1 MQLAAHPSH
10 VESLCLHCRSPI
22 AEGVQGSFCCGGCH
36 AVYDLLQNA
45 GLSRYYDLRGSRALN
60 PVGNLKAAHES
71 PWREALAQ
79 ELAAQGDARSFRI
92 DVQGLQCGAC
102 VWLLE
107 AVFRRQPGA
116 LQIHVNPAL
125 GQLQCS
131 VSRAFS
137 VEPFI
142 DAVESFG
149 YRVGPDRKRTSS
161 ESDGLLLRTGV
172 AVAIAIN
179 VMLLSAAGYFGLESG
194 PLFELMQTAG
204 FVLASLSVAL
214 GGSYFIGRAY
224 RGLRMG
230 VLHLD
235 LPIALGIVLAYAGSA
250 IGFASR
256 GAHESYL
263 DTLSVFVAVMLLGR
277 LVQERLLEKNR
288 KALLEADGSSG
299 LLARRIVEGRTALVT
314 CNELRAGDALLV
326 CHGEFVPVQGELEA
340 DSGVCSLEWV
350 LGESEPRSFLRGAT
364 IPAGAVNTGK
374 TPLRLRALR
383 DFARSD
389 LDVLLSAGGRTVT
402 REAGDFWDTLARIYV
417 WLVLLATAAGAFA
430 WSFAGASNADVLEV
444 ATAILVVTCP
454 CAFGIATPLAY
465 ELGVAGLRR
474 LGLFVREGGF
484 FERAARVRRV
494 VFDKTGTL
502 TTGMLELADGEP
514 LATLSRAQLR
524 VLYELTAQSAHPKSV
539 AVARALLRLAPE
551 LQIGSGGLAEELSG
565 QGLRCRIGGVE
576 YRFGSAGFALPG
588 SECAENSE
596 RTVFSADGE
605 PILWLDY
612 CEVAR
617 PDAKQE
623 LHQLAQDGYELW
635 IASGDDA
642 QKVAHMASELGID
655 GARALGG
662 LTPAGKRDLLAR
674 IDEKDT
680 LMLGDGIND
689 GLALSAAFCS
699 GTPAI
704 DRPFVPSRA
713 DFYYLSAGLAPVRTA
728 LHVAQAVR
736 RVVRN
741 ALGFAAAYNV
751 LAVGLCVAGVMRP
764 WLAAVMMPASS
775 LAVIAYAV
783 WSLSA
788 GSSLWKS

>member
-1 MQLAAHPSH
+1 MITELAAAA
-10 VESLCLHCRSPI
+10 LCLHCRSPI
-22 AEGVQGSFCCGGCH
+22 ARGVSGRFCCNGCQ
-36 AVYDLLQNA
+36 AVHDLLENT
-45 GLSRYYDLRGSRALN
+45 GLARYYDLRGERALN
-60 PVGNLKAAHES
+60 PVGNLQAAHES

-79 ELAAQGDARSFRI
+79 QLATQGDARHFSV

-107 AVFRRQPGA
+107 AVFQRQAGG
-116 LQIHVNPAL
+116 LQVHVNPAL
-125 GQLQCS
+125 GQMRCT
-131 VSRAFS
+131 VSPAF
-137 VEPFI
+137 ELAPFI

-149 YRVGPDRKRTSS
+149 YRVGPERKRTSN
-161 ESDGLLLRTGV
+161 ESDTLLLRTGIS
-172 AVAIAIN
+172 VAIAIN

-194 PLFELMQTAG
+194 PLFDLMQTAG
-204 FVLASLSVAL
+204 FVLASLSVTL
-214 GGSYFIGRAY
+214 GGSYFVGRAY
-224 RGLRMG
+224 RGLRLG

-250 IGFASR
+250 VAFAQR

-288 KALLEADGSSG
+288 KALLEADGSNG
-299 LLARRIVEGRTALVT
+299 LLARRIAAGRTALVA
-314 CNELRAGDALLV
+314 CNELRAGDTLLV
-326 CHGEFVPVQGELEA
+326 CPGEFVPVQGRLESE
-340 DSGVCSLEWV
+340 SGVCSLEWV
-350 LGESEPRSFLRGAT
+350 LGESEPRSFGRGAT
-364 IPAGAVNTGK
+364 IPAGAVNSGR
-374 TPLRLRALR
+374 TPLHLLALR

-389 LDVLLSAGGRTVT
+389 LDVLLSAGGRTIT
-402 REAGDFWDTLARIYV
+402 REAGDFWDRLARIYV
-417 WLVLLATAAGAFA
+417 WLVLLVTALGALA
-430 WSFAGASNADVLEV
+430 SFLRGASHAEVLEV

-474 LGLFVREGGF
+474 IGLFVREGSF
-484 FERAARVRRV
+484 FERAARVTRI

-502 TTGMLELADGEP
+502 TTGVLQLANPEQ
-514 LATLSRAQLR
+514 LTTLSAAQRR

-539 AVARALLRLAPE
+539 AVARALVQWSPE
-551 LQIGSGGLAEELSG
+551 LAIGSGGLAEELSG
-565 QGLRCRIGGVE
+565 QGMSCRIGGCT
-576 YRFGSAGFALPG
+576 YRFGSAGFALKD
-588 SECAENSE
+588 SSDAVE
-596 RTVFSADGE
+596 RTVFAVDGA
-605 PILWLDY
+605 PLAWFDY
-612 CEVAR
+612 REVAR
-617 PDAKQE
+617 PDAQRE
-623 LHQLAQDGYELW
+623 LRQLARDGYELW

-642 QKVAHMASELGID
+642 RKVERMAGELEISRE
-655 GARALGG
+655 RALGG
-662 LTPAGKRDLLAR
+662 LTPDGKRDLLAR
-674 IDEKDT
+674 IDHKDT

-728 LHVAQAVR
+728 LQAAKVVR

-741 ALGFAAAYNV
+741 ALVFAAAYNV

-783 WSLSA
+783 WCLSA
-788 GSSLWKS
+788 RSSIWKS